1 VPGEAWHW
9 EYLGDE
15 DKDAISR
22 PDRKVKRKAKHD
34 NS

>member
-1 VPGEAWHW
+1 MLFGVPR
-9 EYLGDE
+9 DE

-22 PDRKVKRKAKHD
+22 PDRKVKRKHKHD